1 MITSIIPKLPF
12 VNKQETIDFYVGQLG
27 FLMMAD
33 YGEYFIV
40 NVGSVELHLFSYE
53 NLDPRKSDFMV
64 YVRIDKDIEAF
75 YEKLKMTDVTIH
87 PNGKLEEKPWGQT
100 EFSILD
106 PSGTL
111 LTFGQTKN

>member
-12 VNKQETIDFYVGQLG
+12 IDKEKTIDFYIGQLG
-27 FLMMAD
+27 FSMMAD

-40 NVGSVELHLFSYE
+40 SIDAVELHFFSYKDL
-53 NLDPRKSDFMV
+53 NPRKSDFMV

-75 YEKLKMTDVTIH
+75 YDKLKMKNVAIH
-87 PNGKLEEKPWGQT
+87 HNGKLEEKPWGQT

-106 PSGTL
+106 PNGTL